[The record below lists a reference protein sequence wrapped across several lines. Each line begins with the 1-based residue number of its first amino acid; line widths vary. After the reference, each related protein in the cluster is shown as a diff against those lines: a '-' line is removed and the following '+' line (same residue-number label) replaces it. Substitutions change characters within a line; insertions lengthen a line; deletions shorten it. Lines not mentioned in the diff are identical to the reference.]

1 MVKKDI
7 ILLLGT
13 TGAGKSTLI
22 QYLFG
27 GNMVKGKNGHIQAK
41 PMDEKLKTFISSAA
55 MKSETRYINPL
66 EFEYTNSK
74 GKKVMIMIVDT
85 PGFGDTQSIEV
96 DIANSLAII
105 RAVGKTNSVYP
116 VFIFN

>member
-1 MVKKDI
+1 
-7 ILLLGT
+7 LGT
-13 TGAGKSTLI
+13 TGAGKSTTI

-27 GNMVKGKNGHIQAK
+27 ANMVRNEKGHIQAR
-41 PMDEKLKTFISSAA
+41 PMPKKLKSFIASAA
-55 MKSETRYINPL
+55 MKSETRYINPI
-66 EFEYTNSK
+66 EFEYTTSK
-74 GKKVMIMIVDT
+74 GKKVQIIIVDT

-105 RAVGKTNSVYP
+105 RAVIKANSVRP